1 MCLRARARASARA
14 GRTAVA
20 SGPRPTAPK
29 LARRSARV
37 QLACA
42 SKSSALY
49 ANKSGWRVRVNQA
62 HGRNVPSS
70 PEKEREGSGG
80 GGGGSGG
87 GSSSS
92 SGGGGSS
99 SGIAAVVPSAAPSP
113 RRRPLSESLGP
124 AVLGLARTG
133 WTSRPNPSESSI
145 RVVYPNRLSES
156 SIRVVSWAALAL
168 VRRRVRAGRP
178 RGADGAGPRSGF
190 DQSAGRAGTPR
201 HETADFNPL
210 GKESP
215 ISIPPKRNRRSQSP
229 RKGIAH
235 FNPSEKESPISILSA
250 APDASPRRPL
260 SGRPVAGC
268 PPAVPRMHGYS
279 DRRRAAAAGGRA
291 GGRGG
296 SSAWAGAECRA
307 GGA

>member
-1 MCLRARARASARA
+1 MCLCASACARERA
-14 GRTAVA
+14 PLGARPFRPARGRQ
-20 SGPRPTAPK
+20 
-29 LARRSARV
+29 RRSSHGDR
-37 QLACA
+37 LAC
-42 SKSSALY
+42 SL
-49 ANKSGWRVRVNQA
+49 RVRVNQA
-62 HGRNVPSS
+62 HGRTVPSS
-70 PEKEREGSGG
+70 PEKEREGSGRG
-80 GGGGSGG
+80 GGGGGG
-87 GSSSS
+87 DG
-92 SGGGGSS
+92 
-99 SGIAAVVPSAAPSP
+99 GIAAVVPSAAPSP
-113 RRRPLSESLGP
+113 RRRSLSESLGP
-124 AVLGLARTG
+124 AVHGLARTG

-235 FNPSEKESPISILSA
+235 FNPSEKESPISILST